1 MKRPIQLVRL
11 RTVLCSRPTQR
22 MAAYAL
28 QDIATAAIVACGYLL
43 LFAHDSVHAHR
54 WLWIVVLTL
63 DAVVAFACSADLQGG
78 AE

>member
-11 RTVLCSRPTQR
+11 RTVLRSRPAQR
-22 MAAYAL
+22 MAADAL

-43 LFAHDSVHAHR
+43 LFSHDSVHAHR
-54 WLWIVVLTL
+54 WLWIAVLAL
-63 DAVVAFACSADLQGG
+63 DAVVALVCSADLQGG